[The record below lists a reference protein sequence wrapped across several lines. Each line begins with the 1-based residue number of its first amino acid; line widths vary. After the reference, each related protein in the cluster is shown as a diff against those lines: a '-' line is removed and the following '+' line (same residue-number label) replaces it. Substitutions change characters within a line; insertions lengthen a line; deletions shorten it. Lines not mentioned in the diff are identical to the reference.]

1 MLLGVHDWLLQNN
14 LVSVEGR
21 YPSVYV
27 GTGLFLIFMFIMLR
41 RCLGALQALRQANAS
56 LTQRLQAREAELNA
70 SHARLREIEHRQTLA
85 RSASA

>member
-41 RCLGALQALRQANAS
+41 RCLRALGSERQAKPIPAW
-56 LTQRLQAREAELNA
+56 
-70 SHARLREIEHRQTLA
+70 
-85 RSASA
+85 RSACRRGRLNSIPAMPACAKSSTGRP